1 MSSIPLR
8 KPSCIMH
15 LTNLIICII
24 ILMTYYETI
33 KGSPYRNHL
42 SDQLEAHLDAGGL
55 QDLAPEYKLPD
66 IIDNRTKP
74 IRKDTFAAT
83 PSNVR
88 IPARLNSPLIP
99 YPNEIK
105 ELCNGTYA
113 GDIDYI
119 HGHHRSQIQTLN
131 LVQNS
136 LMEAG
141 KIPKGSQFFDM
152 DSLKRFGR
160 QSYSHRENMINLAT
174 LSFAQRATTHDLS
187 ITANQTVPFNVGVS
201 NISEYTS
208 FIIMI
213 QRLRIHIAKETN
225 FPSFTCDGQTAG
237 DEEAKYT
244 MFSNGTYVYQ
254 SSRPTQSFCLIACG
268 GHFRLFHEK
277 LGYWFCGPISYLDYI
292 FTLADILNN
301 LDILKNCSEYKW
313 ASDMFSLMI
322 KFSEH
327 EGVHNLQVDFIKS
340 MEGFFLNMSD
350 YDESFAMNWKPI
362 LDAVNELWDLDQRI
376 SNVSYDIGLPLGL
389 LRGLSFNYPKE
400 SYFCRFIVEGKKLSR
415 THLQEISALHKLIFY
430 AEVDAEAGVKKFLRR
445 VHTKRVID
453 TNAVK
458 NITRLAKLQFFTAYR
473 KKHKMMPNTIGPVQ
487 KVKLL
492 ETYSQ
497 KADLSKIET
506 LPLSWWD
513 DVKIFDCMDNTMTDD
528 PLEFAKDKGALKS
541 KISFGPGDSRKELLQ
556 VIETEN
562 YHLKDFFATK
572 TIKPRRPFVQW
583 TNQKAH
589 PVEVAEPA
597 RLIEKE
603 REQKIEARL
612 FANGELSNKH
622 ALSLVAARMKK
633 ALSYFDEQLMTPTD
647 RKRKSIIHEASREL
661 SQPDNY
667 SLLLDIVGHNQS
679 MQYENTHE
687 LSEFIGN
694 LFGFDGWGDLSHY
707 FSFLTVYHYDEYLDK
722 VIESHGQ
729 YGGIEGWLNPL
740 WTLHTTLMMK
750 LLRIMTDVVVKTIM
764 VYSDDVN
771 AIISIKQASEPMVQS
786 VFSKI
791 MKHCNK
797 FGMTVKYSQTMLSK
811 HRVTML
817 RQHYADG
824 IRADSTLKR
833 LISVSAGNNPTIVS
847 DEIEVAGICSSASS
861 AMELSN
867 HHEACAYLKNY
878 KLGLLLCRMPQMI
891 LSRINEKSMISPEE
905 LPVKLSNLLYYSKDD
920 ASDLNLLTNEHLMVA
935 AKNDI
940 AQYLGKRVSNMNHD
954 LFLEA
959 ITGLYGQGVAES
971 RLVDS
976 PDRVLYLQVYDSFLQ
991 DLLFFWMYM
1000 PTSIGGLGASLHL
1013 NLMLS
1018 GHSVGMTKS
1027 LQYLFCWIVRWS
1039 ADDKYFLRY
1048 LTNSLGVDMTEEKN
1062 SQENRVVTNPWPSD
1076 QRICPATTS
1085 VQQSIKSMVR
1095 KHTRNKK
1102 VIEMFE
1108 LSDDREKLAS
1118 ELVNIFRNN
1127 MHSRIVQFYHENTSI
1142 HFIDLLISKIETS
1155 SGLLTRVRNITRLR
1169 NSLSFRAIENIRMG
1183 ATTSKTLFFELNTK
1197 SDIVQCLLNRK
1208 ISMFPK
1214 ISFVEVEEVL
1224 YDDKIE
1230 EVERSAAL
1238 LTIRRCSPTHYRNGI
1253 KVFDDPKVGNETLY
1267 KGELLDNDRMLG
1279 NKEELLA
1286 AKLVAVTKWFL
1297 MKSNLMSASADRIM
1311 RQDVVIA
1318 CNLALQ
1324 TLTRQTFHDL
1334 FAYAPTET
1342 GGEILHRIPNMR
1354 FSTATYIRS
1363 EMNRSLT
1370 YTTELNQRLI
1380 TLLGLVDSNVN
1391 FDYLRMR
1398 FLISAIVSD
1407 KYDNLRRL
1415 VIRYGFSRLTGIK
1428 DVQFVRPLETDYGV
1442 KEKFKCYSDIR
1453 GHSLSVMRFRY
1464 LSHSYMYEEN
1474 INEWALMPKLTEA
1487 QTAEQ
1492 IGKNYVNDII
1502 FRYSRDLDKDYMLVS
1517 PDLIETGIWKPLTQ
1531 KLARIDKNWKLDS
1544 GRSDEE
1550 EISVRLQSVLEERSK
1565 ITIVDKSNP
1574 VILSLQSQCLDI
1586 INELGPSDIEFQ
1598 SLVQKY
1604 SEIAQHR
1611 RHSARL
1617 AIRLSQ
1623 YQMLLANYERHRL
1636 DLARSLLHEYITTFH
1651 FKVKTIGQEMVPD
1664 VEEMFREFL
1673 QSGVGKFSL
1682 MAISPD
1688 LQVRLMI
1695 LGFEYVERVVETQ
1708 MSDLLSTYRDLL
1720 QDVSCGD
1727 IVMPIGLPSVPTWTA
1742 LTGLEKIPEELHEIE
1757 YIAEDLPSS
1766 ALATIDQAGALFKY
1780 AHMCSTGG
1788 ADPHVFTSHT
1798 GSDSLGAQIG
1808 FFRLLK
1814 GLEVVTDDDKVCD
1827 LTAGR
1832 GDGQYALRANGLH
1845 GVSFS
1850 LEDTFTRLNHHPD
1863 VVFKTDYDVFNGA
1876 TLKFITDFDFIHVDI
1891 SFTGTSDKNI
1901 LDLILILEE
1910 NNLPYSIRLNSVN
1923 LHGYD
1928 EIHTNHLPNYTHRI
1942 AYAVSSRMKPYQV
1955 YLIGQPSTRK
1965 RNWNGPEMKSTLAF
1979 KAMALSFSQLLD
1991 PVTQTLRLEGFKPN
2005 SASINLPDLSKTSD
2019 FIQKVCAGSVASEQ
2033 LHYLSR
2039 YVSEIGPDAM
2049 LEFSFNHLA
2058 PAGKNLIQNIAHQFH
2073 VTAATSYSGLTIGQI
2088 GNVSTKSRTYHES
2101 HVNAMIKGTTPIWT
2115 KDITACDEQVLNYFR
2130 THHPIQEIRT
2140 WCNIVI
2146 GLHTFCRKALLSG
2159 PDALIELHGE
2169 LNNEKNPRLS
2179 LHQREISLSIKL
2191 LILAARDDDF
2201 TYGVRYCR
2209 KLMATGS
2216 RSKVSVSRT
2225 LRSYRLLSYLYIE
2238 IQEMMKHGG
2247 ICIRSLDSIANE
2259 LEVREKKRFRYVRQ
2273 KEAPEPFEDQ
2283 DGTIKALIEQS
2294 FDHLFDSLAN
2304 YAENLAEEH
2313 LTTDHP
2319 VNFSNETMT
2328 AELHF
2333 DIGLEEHI
2341 EAMIQRLNLQPSG
2354 PRGIIDLG
2362 DDDII
2367 EFDDY

>member
-1 MSSIPLR
+1 MQ
-8 KPSCIMH
+8 
-15 LTNLIICII
+15 LTKLIISVFF
-24 ILMTYYETI
+24 LMSYYTTI
-33 KGSPYRNHL
+33 KGSPYRSHL
-42 SDQLEAHLDAGGL
+42 SDQLEAHLRAGGL
-55 QDLAPEYKLPD
+55 EDLAPEYKLPE
-66 IIDNRTKP
+66 IADNRTKP
-74 IRKDTFAAT
+74 IPKQTFASS

-88 IPARLNSPLIP
+88 IPARLSSPLIP
-99 YPNEIK
+99 YPE
-105 ELCNGTYA
+105 ELRQLCLGNYT
-113 GDIDYI
+113 GDPNYI
-119 HGHHRSQIQTLN
+119 HGHHKSQLDTLN
-131 LVQNS
+131 AVQVA
-136 LMEAG
+136 LTETRQ
-141 KIPKGSQFFDM
+141 IPGGMKRFDM

-160 QSYSHRENMINLAT
+160 QSYSHRENLINLAT
-174 LSFAQRATTHDLS
+174 LSFAQRATVHDLS
-187 ITANQTVPFNVGVS
+187 ISANQTVPFAVGVS
-201 NISEYTS
+201 TISEYTS

-213 QRLRIHIAKETN
+213 QRLRIHIAKEVT
-225 FPSFTCDGQTAG
+225 FPGFSVDAVKSG
-237 DEEAKYT
+237 DDDAAYT
-244 MFSNGTYVYQ
+244 MFSNGVYIYR
-254 SSRPTQSFCLIACG
+254 STRTGNEFCILACG
-268 GHFRLFHEK
+268 GHFRMYHEK
-277 LGYWFCGPISYLDYI
+277 LGYWFCGPMSYLDYI

-301 LDILKNCSEYKW
+301 LDVLKNCSEYAW
-313 ASDMFSLMI
+313 ATPMFSLMI
-322 KFSEH
+322 KFAEH

-350 YDESFAMNWKPI
+350 YDEDHAMNWKPI
-362 LDAVNELWDLDQRI
+362 LEAVAELWDLDQKI
-376 SNVSYDIGLPLGL
+376 SHTSYDIGLPLGL
-389 LRGLSFNYPKE
+389 LRGHSFNYPKE
-400 SYFCRFIVEGKKLSR
+400 SYFCRFIIEGKKLSR

-430 AEVDAEAGVKKFLRR
+430 AEVDAEAGVKKFLKR

-473 KKHKMMPNTIGPVQ
+473 KKHKTMPNTIGPIQ
-487 KVKLL
+487 KIKLL

-497 KADLSKIET
+497 KSDMKKIES

-513 DVKIFDCMDNTMTDD
+513 DMKIFDCMDNTMTDD

-541 KISFGPGDSRKELLQ
+541 RISFGPGDSRKELLQ
-556 VIETEN
+556 VIEEEN
-562 YHLKDFFATK
+562 YALKDFFATK
-572 TIKPRRPFVQW
+572 SIKPRPRMIQR
-583 TNQKAH
+583 TNQKPT
-589 PVEVAEPA
+589 PVEMSDPA

-687 LSEFIGN
+687 LAEFIGN
-694 LFGFDGWGDLSHY
+694 LFGYDGWGDLSHY
-707 FSFLTVYHYDEYLDK
+707 FSALTVYHYDEYLDK

-771 AIISIKQASEPMVQS
+771 AILSIKQASEPMVKS

-791 MKHCNK
+791 MKHCDK
-797 FGMTVKYSQTMLSK
+797 FGMTIKYSQTMLSK

-833 LISVSAGNNPTIVS
+833 LISVSAGNNATIVS
-847 DEIEVAGICSSASS
+847 DELEVAGICSSASS

-867 HHEACAYLKNY
+867 HHEACSYLKNY

-891 LSRINEKSMISPEE
+891 LSRINDKSMISPDE
-905 LPVKLSNLLYYSKDD
+905 LPAKLSNLLYYSKDD
-920 ASDLNLLTNEHLMVA
+920 ASELSLMSNDNLMAA

-940 AQYLGKRVSNMNHD
+940 AQYLGKRLPNLND
-954 LFLEA
+954 ELFTEA
-959 ITGLYGQGVAES
+959 LGGLYGQGVAES

-976 PDRVLYLQVYDSFLQ
+976 PDRVLYLQVYDKFLQ
-991 DLLFFWMYM
+991 DLLFFWTYM

-1027 LQYLFCWIVRWS
+1027 LQYLFEWIKKWS
-1039 ADDKYFLRY
+1039 DDKSYFLRY
-1048 LTNSLGVDMTEEKN
+1048 LTNALGVDTDEEKN
-1062 SQENRVVTNPWPSD
+1062 MREERTITSPWPSD

-1095 KHTRNKK
+1095 RHTKNKK

-1108 LSDDREKLAS
+1108 LSDDREELAI
-1118 ELVNIFRNN
+1118 ELVHIFRNN

-1142 HFIDLLISKIETS
+1142 HFIDLLISKVETS
-1155 SGLLTRVRNITRLR
+1155 SGLLTKVKNINRLR
-1169 NSLSFRAIENIRMG
+1169 QSLSSRAIENIRMG
-1183 ATTSKTLFFELNTK
+1183 SNTSKTVFFDLTEK
-1197 SDIVQCLLNRK
+1197 SDIVQCLLERK
-1208 ISMFPK
+1208 IAMFPK
-1214 ISFVEVEEVL
+1214 IKFVEVEEVL

-1230 EVERSAAL
+1230 EVSRSAAL
-1238 LTIRRCSPTHYRNGI
+1238 MTVRRCSPTHYRNGI

-1297 MKSNLMSASADRIM
+1297 MKSNLMNAGETVISK
-1311 RQDVVIA
+1311 QDVVIA
-1318 CNLALQ
+1318 CNLALA
-1324 TLTRQTFHDL
+1324 TLTRQTFQQL
-1334 FAYAPTET
+1334 FGFAPTET

-1363 EMNRSLT
+1363 EMNRSLN

-1380 TLLGLVDSNVN
+1380 TRLGLVDSNVN

-1398 FLISAIVSD
+1398 FLVAAIVSD
-1407 KYDNLRRL
+1407 KYDTLRRL

-1428 DVQFVRPLETDYGV
+1428 DVQFVKPITTEYMVSRR
-1442 KEKFKCYSDIR
+1442 FKCYSDIR
-1453 GHSLSVMRFRY
+1453 AHELSVMRFRY
-1464 LSHSYMYEEN
+1464 LSHSYLYEEN
-1474 INEWALMPKLTEA
+1474 VNEWALMPKITEMR
-1487 QTAEQ
+1487 TAEEVGRSY
-1492 IGKNYVNDII
+1492 INDII
-1502 FRYSRDLDKDYMLVS
+1502 LRYSRDLDRDYMLVS
-1517 PDLIETGIWKPLTQ
+1517 PELIEKGVWKPLIE
-1531 KLARIDKNWKLDS
+1531 KLYRIDKQWKTT
-1544 GRSDEE
+1544 GEQSDEE
-1550 EISVRLQSVLEERSK
+1550 EISIRLQSVLEERSRLTV
-1565 ITIVDKSNP
+1565 IDKSNP
-1574 VILSLQSQCLDI
+1574 VLLSLQNQCLDAL
-1586 INELGPSDIEFQ
+1586 NELSPGDVEFQ
-1598 SLVQKY
+1598 ALVQKY

-1611 RHSARL
+1611 RHSAKL

-1623 YQMLLANYERHRL
+1623 YQVLLATYERHRF
-1636 DLARSLLHEYITTFH
+1636 DLAQALLQEYITTFH
-1651 FKVKTIGQEMVPD
+1651 FKVKSSGQELVPD

-1695 LGFEYVERVVETQ
+1695 LGFEYIERIVDTRLNDVI
-1708 MSDLLSTYRDLL
+1708 STYRDII

-1727 IVMPIGLPSVPTWTA
+1727 IVMPVGLPSMSSWTS
-1742 LTGLEKIPEELHEIE
+1742 LTGREPIPEELNEIE
-1757 YIAEDLPSS
+1757 YIAESLPLS
-1766 ALATIDQAGALFKY
+1766 ALRTVSQASALFKY

-1788 ADPHVFTSHT
+1788 ADPHVFTSYT

-1808 FFRLLK
+1808 LFRLLK
-1814 GLEVVTDDDKVCD
+1814 MQGTISEDDNICD

-1832 GDGQYALRANGLH
+1832 GDGQYALRQNDLH
-1845 GVSFS
+1845 GSSFS
-1850 LEDTFTRLNHHPD
+1850 LEDTFTRLHHHPD
-1863 VVFKTDYDVFNGA
+1863 VIFKNDYDVFNGA
-1876 TLKFITDFDFIHVDI
+1876 TLKFISDFDFIHVDI
-1891 SFTGTSDKNI
+1891 SFTGANDKNI
-1901 LDLILILEE
+1901 LDLILVLEE
-1910 NNLPYSIRLNSVN
+1910 NNLSYSIRLNSVN
-1923 LHGYD
+1923 LQNYD
-1928 EIHTNHLPNYTHRI
+1928 PEHTNHLPGYYHQI
-1942 AYAVSSRMKPYQV
+1942 AYAVSSSMKPYQI
-1955 YLIGQPSTRK
+1955 YLIGVPSGRE
-1965 RNWNGPEMKSTLAF
+1965 RVWDGPEMKSTLAF
-1979 KAMALSFSQLLD
+1979 KSMALSFSQLLG
-1991 PVTQTLRLEGFKPN
+1991 PRMQTLQLHSFRPN
-2005 SASINLPDLSKTSD
+2005 SASINLPGATQTQS
-2019 FIQKVCAGSVASEQ
+2019 FIQKVCDDSVYSEQ

-2039 YVSEIGPDAM
+2039 YMSEVGSDAK
-2049 LEFSFNHLA
+2049 LEFSFNHLN
-2058 PAGKNLIQNIAHQFH
+2058 PQGKAMIETIANQFH
-2073 VTAATSYSGLTIGQI
+2073 VTGITTYSSLTIGQI
-2088 GNVSTKSRTYHES
+2088 GTVSDKSLPYHEK
-2101 HVNAMIKGTTPIWT
+2101 HVEALLNGTTPVWT
-2115 KDITACDEQVLNYFR
+2115 KSIISCDETILTYFR

-2140 WCNIVI
+2140 WCNIVL
-2146 GLHTFCRKALLSG
+2146 GLHTFCRSALLSG
-2159 PDALIELHGE
+2159 CNALAELYQE
-2169 LNNEKNPRLS
+2169 LNEHRRPKLS

-2191 LILAARDDDF
+2191 LVLAARDDDF
-2201 TYGVRYCR
+2201 SYGVRYCH
-2209 KLMATGS
+2209 KLMSSGS
-2216 RSKVSVSRT
+2216 RSKVSISRT
-2225 LRSYRLLSYLYIE
+2225 LRNYRLMSYLYSDVQQLMRQGE
-2238 IQEMMKHGG
+2238 
-2247 ICIRSLDSIANE
+2247 ICIRSLNSISNE

-2273 KEAPEPFEDQ
+2273 KDELNAYEDH
-2283 DGTIKALIEQS
+2283 DGTLQALIEQS
-2294 FDHLFDSLAN
+2294 FDHLFEGLEK
-2304 YAENLAEEH
+2304 YAEH
-2313 LTTDHP
+2313 LVEASARTNEP
-2319 VNFSNETMT
+2319 VQFSETVGA
-2328 AELHF
+2328 AELNF

-2362 DDDII
+2362 DDDIM